1 MMEKVAAFL
10 REAAAAMVR
19 GAVLISGGLLAGF
32 NAVRGLLIL
41 ALVLGAAAY
50 LLYRN
55 PPFKTVGRGEVGLR
69 INVFTGDVTEQREG
83 SVLVLPVIHDLRVF
97 PLRDQVYRPPTQR
110 ADGPSPVQSLEG
122 LSLGADISVRYAI
135 DPARLRAVAAN
146 LPDDIAG
153 EIVEPAV
160 QGVIYKTFARYTVRE
175 IFSTKRVE
183 IQQAVETELRAR
195 FAADGLALRGVLIG
209 KVDLPREY
217 RRGMEALLSEELATE
232 KMRYTLEL
240 KEKRVQEIALDGE
253 AEKTRRE
260 KAAEALARE
269 HVLAAKG
276 QEEAMRYTLEVK
288 EQHVK
293 AMALDGEAEKTRREK
308 TAEAAARET
317 VIAAKAQEEAM
328 RHVLPFKQRQIEQ
341 RTLEAEA
348 EKVARISGAEASAQA
363 RRIEAN
369 GEALA
374 RQRLAEAEAY
384 RLQKVGVA
392 NSEQMAREGALVSAH
407 PLLIQKTLAEKLS
420 DKIQVLIVP
429 PHAQGERFGANL
441 LGGAAT
447 RGGQ

>member
-1 MMEKVAAFL
+1 MMEKVA
-10 REAAAAMVR
+10 
-19 GAVLISGGLLAGF
+19 GL
-32 NAVRGLLIL
+32 NAVKGLLIL
-41 ALVLGAAAY
+41 ALALGAAAY

-55 PPFKTVGRGEVGLR
+55 PPFRPVGRGEVGLR
-69 INVFTGDVTEQREG
+69 INVFTGDITEQREG
-83 SVLVLPVIHDLRVF
+83 SVLVLPLVHDLRVF

-122 LSLGADISVRYAI
+122 LSLGADIAVRYAI

-195 FAADGLALRGVLIG
+195 FAVDGLALRGVLIG

-217 RRGMEALLSEELATE
+217 RRGMEALLAEELATE

-260 KAAEALARE
+260 KAAEASARE
-269 HVLAAKG
+269 QVL
-276 QEEAMRYTLEVK
+276 
-288 EQHVK
+288 
-293 AMALDGEAEKTRREK
+293 
-308 TAEAAARET
+308 
-317 VIAAKAQEEAM
+317 AAKAQEEAM
-328 RHVLPFKQRQIEQ
+328 KHVLPFKQRQIEQ

-348 EKVARISGAEASAQA
+348 EKAARITGAEASAQA

-392 NSEQMAREGALVSAH
+392 NSEQMAREGALVTQH
-407 PLLIQKTLAEKLS
+407 PLLIQKTLADKLS
-420 DKIQVLIVP
+420 DKIQVIIAP
-429 PHAQGERFGANL
+429 PHAEGTYFGSNLIQGQR
-441 LGGAAT
+441 
-447 RGGQ
+447 R

>member
-1 MMEKVAAFL
+1 MMEKVAAFT
-10 REAAAAMVR
+10 A
-19 GAVLISGGLLAGF
+19 GLLAAL
-32 NAVRGLLIL
+32 NAMKGLLIL
-41 ALVLGAAAY
+41 ALALGAAAY

-55 PPFKTVGRGEVGLR
+55 PPFRPVGRGEVGLR
-69 INVFTGDVTEQREG
+69 INVFTGDMTEQREG
-83 SVLVLPVIHDLRVF
+83 SVLVLPLIHDLRVF

-122 LSLGADISVRYAI
+122 LSLGADIAVRYAI

-217 RRGMEALLSEELATE
+217 RRGMESLLAEELATE

-260 KAAEALARE
+260 KAAEASARE
-269 HVLAAKG
+269 QVL
-276 QEEAMRYTLEVK
+276 
-288 EQHVK
+288 
-293 AMALDGEAEKTRREK
+293 
-308 TAEAAARET
+308 
-317 VIAAKAQEEAM
+317 AAKAQEEAM
-328 RHVLPFKQRQIEQ
+328 KHVLPFKQRQIEQ
-341 RTLEAEA
+341 RQLEAEA
-348 EKVARISGAEASAQA
+348 EKQARIRGAEGTAQA

-369 GEALA
+369 GESDA
-374 RQRLAEAEAY
+374 RQRLADAEAY
-384 RLQKVGVA
+384 RLEKVGKVNA
-392 NSEQMAREGALVSAH
+392 EQMEREGVVVTAH

-420 DKIQVLIVP
+420 DKVQVIIAP
-429 PHAQGERFGANL
+429 PGDGVVTAAL
-441 LGGAAT
+441 LGKKP
-447 RGGQ
+447 